1 MIEERNTMSR
11 KALKSDA
18 KYAMKQAVV
27 NPYIVSLIVWIIS
40 VIFFAVQYLLDLWGE
55 LGEFA
60 DFEQMKPFLIS
71 YAIYLIIYFLINTW
85 IQFGFYSYCLKVTNR
100 DSTMSYGD
108 LFSAAGYLLKA
119 LALMIMIALLVL
131 LWSLLFIVPGII
143 AAYRYSQAM
152 FIMVE
157 NPDKGVMQCIRESKE
172 MMRGHKWEFFVLELS
187 FLLWQLLS
195 TATCGLALIYVAP
208 YMTVTMAG
216 YYNRIKNKIKPKTAA
231 YEVYE

>member
-11 KALKSDA
+11 EALKSDA
-18 KYAMKQAVV
+18 KYAMKEAVV
-27 NPYIVSLIVWIIS
+27 NPYIVSLIVWIVS
-40 VIFFAVQYLLDLWGE
+40 LIFFAVQYFLDLWGE

-60 DFEQMKPFLIS
+60 NFDQMIPFVIS
-71 YAIYLIIYFLINTW
+71 YAVYLIMYFLINTW

-100 DSTMSYGD
+100 DRTMSYGD
-108 LFSAAGYLLKA
+108 LFSAVGYFFKA
-119 LALMIMIALLVL
+119 IALMFMITLLVF
-131 LWSLLFIVPGII
+131 LWTLLFIIPGII

-152 FIMVE
+152 FVMVE

-172 MMRGHKWEFFVLELS
+172 MMKGHKWEFFVLELS
-187 FLLWQLLS
+187 FILWQLLS
-195 TATCGLALIYVAP
+195 AVTCGLALIYVAP

-216 YYNRIKNKIKPKTAA
+216 YYNKIKPKPAA

>member
-11 KALKSDA
+11 EALKSDA
-18 KYAMKQAVV
+18 KYAMKEAVI
-27 NPYIVSLIVWIIS
+27 NPYIVSLIVWIVS
-40 VIFFAVQYLLDLWGE
+40 LIFFAVQYFLDLWGE

-60 DFEQMKPFLIS
+60 NFDQMIPFVIS
-71 YAIYLIIYFLINTW
+71 YAVYLIMYFLINTL

-100 DSTMSYGD
+100 DRTMSYGD
-108 LFSAAGYLLKA
+108 LFSAAGYFFKA
-119 LALMIMIALLVL
+119 IALMFMITLLVF
-131 LWSLLFIVPGII
+131 LWSILFIIPGII

-152 FIMVE
+152 FVMVE

-172 MMRGHKWEFFVLELS
+172 MMKGHKWEFFVLELS
-187 FLLWQLLS
+187 FILWQLLS
-195 TATCGLALIYVAP
+195 AVTCGLALIYVAP

-216 YYNRIKNKIKPKTAA
+216 YYNKIKPRPAA